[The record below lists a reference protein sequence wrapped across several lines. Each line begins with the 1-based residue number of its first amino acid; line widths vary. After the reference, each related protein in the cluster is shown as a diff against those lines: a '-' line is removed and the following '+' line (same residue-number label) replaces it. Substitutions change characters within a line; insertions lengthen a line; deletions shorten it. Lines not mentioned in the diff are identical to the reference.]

1 MIYKYHQL
9 LVKKLLLCATIDNI
23 EMSNYGDDED
33 YNDFD
38 ITYNDTYGDMQIV
51 WMGDD
56 IDFELKCLRQSYWYR
71 EITRFDHD
79 LEAGMIDQFYDEF
92 VQLRTN
98 EYEKWFI

>member
-1 MIYKYHQL
+1 
-9 LVKKLLLCATIDNI
+9 
-23 EMSNYGDDED
+23 MSNLKIKTTFDDDVDDVFNFYDDD
-33 YNDFD
+33 YKEFD
-38 ITYNDTYGDMQIV
+38 ITYNDTYGDMQMV

>member
-1 MIYKYHQL
+1 
-9 LVKKLLLCATIDNI
+9 
-23 EMSNYGDDED
+23 MSNLKIKTTFDDDVDDVFNFYDDD
-33 YNDFD
+33 YKEFD
-38 ITYNDTYGDMQIV
+38 ITYNDTYGDMQII

-56 IDFELKCLRQSYWYR
+56 IDFELKCLRQSYWHR